1 MEGYLLT
8 IGILFMLYEGSYC
21 ELYRHDYYCDQAP
34 GGWLKFNPIPH
45 TWEEAALRCYNE
57 GAILASP
64 LDEEFSK
71 TLSNIMIDHG
81 LLTTPIFTGISNVYA
96 RSEYQTMEGVPI
108 SNLCI
113 SWSAEPNIKP
123 SDQNCIAMNTNGT
136 VTALSCLDRHPFV
149 CYRKS
154 GVQLNECGAVDN
166 GFVLDNRTGSCY
178 KAFNMLSSW
187 PESFAICAREGA
199 YLAVINSDTEAE
211 VIWDLAKK
219 VLAQTPVPSWSYVNI
234 GFRSWSE
241 PRTWMTI
248 HGQSL
253 KDAGYDKWSPNEP
266 NHEHER
272 CGTLFAGSSVKDGV
286 LNDGECHVT
295 RKFICELDPKI
306 NAAVH

>member
-45 TWEEAALRCYNE
+45 TWEEAALRCYN
-57 GAILASP
+57 
-64 LDEEFSK
+64 
-71 TLSNIMIDHG
+71 
-81 LLTTPIFTGISNVYA
+81 
-96 RSEYQTMEGVPI
+96 EGVPI

-199 YLAVINSDTEAE
+199 HLAVINSDTEAE